1 MPGFLFHDIVF
12 GPLMSR
18 RLGVSLGINLLP
30 LDKKVCSF
38 NCIYCECGW
47 TDSLPTKEMKFFSAK
62 EIYSALEVRF
72 QELRDENII
81 PEALTFAGN
90 GEPTLHPE
98 FGKIMDDI
106 IFLRDKY
113 LPGAQVTVLSNSTT
127 LNNPVVLDALKKADK
142 SIMKL
147 DAGNDQLQRMINQP
161 LTSVTRE
168 EIVMNLQKFNRK
180 LIIQS
185 LFLKGE
191 YQSVSID
198 NTGDAAIDTW
208 IEELKLI
215 RPEYVMIYPIARETP
230 AGGLEKVSLEELKII
245 AAKVE
250 KANLIAKIYP

>member
-1 MPGFLFHDIVF
+1 MPGFLFHHIVF
-12 GPLMSR
+12 GPVMSR

-47 TDSLPTKEMKFFSAK
+47 TDSMPTKDMKFFSAK
-62 EIYSALEVRF
+62 EIYSALEIRF
-72 QELRDENII
+72 KELCDENII

-98 FGKIMDDI
+98 FGKVIENI
-106 IFLRDKY
+106 LVLRNKY
-113 LPGAQVTVLSNSTT
+113 LPGAQVTVLSNATT
-127 LNNPVVLDALKKADK
+127 LNNPKVLEALKKTDQ

-147 DAGNDQLQRMINQP
+147 DAGYDQLQSIINQP

-168 EIVMNLQKFNRK
+168 EIVKNLQKFNGK

-185 LFLKGE
+185 IFLKGE
-191 YQSVSID
+191 YKGVSVD
-198 NTGDAAIDTW
+198 NTKDISVDAW

-215 RPEYVMIYPIARETP
+215 RPKYVMIYPIARATP
-230 AGGLEKVSLEELKII
+230 ATGLEKVSQEELNLI

-250 KANLIAKIYP
+250 KAGLKAKVYP